1 MAASIVV
8 GISGGC
14 LVPFN
19 PALARMPD
27 SMASVTPGLVTDGI
41 SLRST
46 DSLQLVSS
54 LATSDMPVQQNI
66 ANQSFR
72 AFLRQIFRFFFFI
85 PTDPCRFSCNVGVK

>member
-27 SMASVTPGLVTDGI
+27 SMG
-41 SLRST
+41 
-46 DSLQLVSS
+46 
-54 LATSDMPVQQNI
+54 
-66 ANQSFR
+66 
-72 AFLRQIFRFFFFI
+72 
-85 PTDPCRFSCNVGVK
+85 K

>member
-19 PALARMPD
+19 PSLARMPD
-27 SMASVTPGLVTDGI
+27 AMASLTPGLVTDGI
-41 SLRST
+41 SLSAPA
-46 DSLQLVSS
+46 SLRLVSS
-54 LATSDMPVQQNI
+54 LATSDMPVQSI
-66 ANQSFR
+66 PNQSFR

-85 PTDPCRFSCNVGVK
+85 PGEPCRFSCNVGVK